1 MHFIYGYSC
10 EPVKGKCHNPAMP
23 AFIFAYLSCMLP
35 MSDEY
40 YMQQALKEAQKAF
53 DADEVPVGAV
63 IVINNRIVARAHNQ
77 VELLNDPT
85 AHAEILAIT
94 AACNYLGAKYLPDAA
109 LYVTIEPCLMCCGA
123 LYWGKVGKI
132 VYGAEDVKNGY
143 RKYIAPND
151 SIQAGEVPF
160 HPKTEIVKGVLKE
173 ECAALIKEFF
183 RRKR

>member
-1 MHFIYGYSC
+1 
-10 EPVKGKCHNPAMP
+10 
-23 AFIFAYLSCMLP
+23 

-63 IVINNRIVARAHNQ
+63 IVINNKIVARAHNQ

-94 AACNYLGAKYLPDAA
+94 AACNYLGAKYLPDAS

-123 LYWGKVGKI
+123 LYWSKVGKI

-143 RKYIAPND
+143 RKYIAND
-151 SIQAGEVPF
+151 SVHAGEVPF